1 MTADQHLVTRK
12 LALIAA
18 DMTSVEQLLDRGRE
32 ACLSDR
38 VAQAAAERH
47 IQRVI
52 GRMIDVNYHLVT
64 AAGHMPPKDYHAS
77 FVTLG
82 DIGVVDRDFAARIV
96 RAAGLR
102 NRLVHDY
109 DDLDPALVFE
119 ALEAALLDIPRYLAA
134 VNDHA
139 KAMRREP

>member
-1 MTADQHLVTRK
+1 MTADAHLVTRK

-18 DMTSVEQLLDRGRE
+18 DMTSIEQLLDRGRE
-32 ACLSDR
+32 AYLSDR

-64 AAGHMPPKDYHAS
+64 AAGHMPPKDYHTS

-82 DIGVVDRDFAARIV
+82 DIGVVDRDFAARIA

-109 DDLDPALVFE
+109 DDLDPQRVFDALQ
-119 ALEAALLDIPRYLAA
+119 AAVVDVPRYVAA
-134 VNDHA
+134 VQAHLA
-139 KAMRREP
+139 RPAG